1 MGLHGPMLRGKK
13 SGGELEQQAEQPGVV
28 TLPWQM
34 KLTRHCRHISPESS
48 KLRPHNSDLPG
59 IDVLHQSD
67 AARQERRR

>member
-48 KLRPHNSDLPG
+48 KLS
-59 IDVLHQSD
+59 
-67 AARQERRR
+67 